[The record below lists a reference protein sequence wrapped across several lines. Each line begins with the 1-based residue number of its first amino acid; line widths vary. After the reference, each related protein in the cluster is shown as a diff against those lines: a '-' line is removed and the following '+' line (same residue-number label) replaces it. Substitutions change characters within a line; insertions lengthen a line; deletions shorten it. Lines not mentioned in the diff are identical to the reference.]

1 MSSLSFSDLDDC
13 SLAFPSPL
21 VQSGGVGE
29 GDFLKVCR
37 CGQRMLKMR
46 RNGGGWIIVCRG
58 PLLVDPAS
66 GESDGNFSNST
77 STKAN
82 NDQNVLVCLGDALSL
97 PPPPFIFSY
106 TLWMTPRYVSIP
118 GRAMKESNRWLRV
131 RCSDTEPTDKRSFK
145 VLLRFPPAAR
155 QQGQPSDP
163 RCIQT
168 LPGQCNRPGQ
178 ARTCFVRLG
187 IGSENCTLCSW
198 KAAKKTNVFFLQ
210 RLCRFFS
217 LSFWPFLFWLAK
229 FSYS

>member
-1 MSSLSFSDLDDC
+1 MHHHAVSLRGAASVKCQACRSRIWMTALW
-13 SLAFPSPL
+13 LFPL
-21 VQSGGVGE
+21 RLCKVCVCGG

-37 CGQRMLKMR
+37 CGQRMLKMC

-58 PLLVDPAS
+58 PLLVNDPAS

-82 NDQNVLVCLGDALSL
+82 NDQNVLVLLGDALSL
-97 PPPPFIFSY
+97 PPPFIFSC

-131 RCSDTEPTDKRSFK
+131 RCSGTEPSDKRSFK
-145 VLLRFPPAAR
+145 VPLRFPPAAR

-187 IGSENCTLCSW
+187 IGSENCTLCS
-198 KAAKKTNVFFLQ
+198 
-210 RLCRFFS
+210 
-217 LSFWPFLFWLAK
+217 
-229 FSYS
+229 